1 MNNPQFLQL
10 IDWYRSLKKGGTVT
24 SSEREITFN
33 GILTQ
38 ELYQKTEQIK
48 YLSGMG
54 EFEDET
60 DLPTE
65 SSINNSV
72 QFTYFPSQN
81 EQCRFYKN
89 VYDVLAER
97 RTINQ
102 GNFTGNYYIID
113 LDFLAAS
120 DDFSQT
126 PETNKLKNICDLIT
140 FLRGLSDINSN
151 DDVIIFI
158 LKSSVYCSDLKF
170 STKLAK
176 DFFDDICQSF
186 SFNSHE
192 IEDLITSTNNGAHH
206 QEKKLLLKLAIAQF
220 LYQKEEKSKFLS
232 IINGWDDILLI
243 YNNNLSSYLDNFSFD
258 KTSLEITTEKIR
270 IIKSIND
277 ILKDS
282 VAKVLTMPLSYGVI
296 LLAVKEPNIPFI
308 NFITLVTLIV
318 FGLVLS
324 LSLNNQ
330 ENLKNII
337 VNQSCKMF
345 SNKNLAGG
353 EVEKELKSAQSE
365 VLKASK
371 QLTCTLNLYHFLGW
385 LPLMIFIF
393 YMLNN

>member
-1 MNNPQFLQL
+1 
-10 IDWYRSLKKGGTVT
+10 
-24 SSEREITFN
+24 
-33 GILTQ
+33 
-38 ELYQKTEQIK
+38 
-48 YLSGMG
+48 MG

-65 SSINNSV
+65 SSINDLV
-72 QFTYFPSQN
+72 QFIYFPAQN

-89 VYDVLAER
+89 VYDVLNER
-97 RTINQ
+97 RTISQ
-102 GNFTGNYYIID
+102 GDCLGNYYIID
-113 LDFLAAS
+113 LDFLAVS
-120 DDFSQT
+120 DDFSKT
-126 PETNKLKNICDLIT
+126 PETNKLKSVCDLIT
-140 FLRGLSDINSN
+140 FLRGLSDINSK
-151 DDVIIFI
+151 DDIVVFI
-158 LKSSVYCSDLKF
+158 LKSAVYGNDLKI
-170 STKLAK
+170 STRLVK
-176 DFFDDICQSF
+176 DFFDDIRQSF

-192 IEDLITSTNNGAHH
+192 IEDLITSTNNGVHH

-220 LYQKEEKSKFLS
+220 LYQKEEKSKLLS
-232 IINGWDDILLI
+232 IINGWDNILLI
-243 YNNNLSSYLDNFSFD
+243 YNNNLSAYLDNFSFD

-282 VAKVLTMPLSYGVI
+282 VSKVLTMPLSYGVI
-296 LLAVKEPNIPFI
+296 LLAAKEPNVPFI

-337 VNQSCKMF
+337 VNQSHKIL
-345 SNKNLAGG
+345 SGQSLAGG

-393 YMLNN
+393 YMLSKP